1 VPDYEQLRHER
12 EQIDAGARAL
22 RSRAISD
29 GYAGLERKAVAFSF
43 ALVLDECALHLA
55 QLTPEIRAAALKCC
69 RELTDDGRERPRWLV
84 SFAWRS
90 PC

>member
-29 GYAGLERKAVAFSF
+29 GYAGLERKALSRPSGVVTVA
-43 ALVLDECALHLA
+43 A
-55 QLTPEIRAAALKCC
+55 T
-69 RELTDDGRERPRWLV
+69 
-84 SFAWRS
+84 
-90 PC
+90 

>member
-1 VPDYEQLRHER
+1 MPDYEQLRHER

-43 ALVLDECALHLA
+43 ALVLDGQPVGAENRVVSSDQRLLGQPTSWSRSAS
-55 QLTPEIRAAALKCC
+55 RAA
-69 RELTDDGRERPRWLV
+69 
-84 SFAWRS
+84 
-90 PC
+90 

>member
-29 GYAGLERKAVAFSF
+29 GYAGLERKATAFGF
-43 ALVLDECALHLA
+43 
-55 QLTPEIRAAALKCC
+55 R
-69 RELTDDGRERPRWLV
+69 
-84 SFAWRS
+84 
-90 PC
+90 